1 MTNFFFGQQQAQ
13 QLIDTMR
20 VIHGNLFT
28 HQMGNVSPDQVE
40 TIIMDAMV
48 GVSEAQFHF
57 GLTQL
62 STQAYCPSIAQF
74 RALCVSGS
82 WWSIDEA
89 WARVCEYTKD
99 RNKNKITTLAKY
111 AFDQVEYLI
120 NMGQMKEAQNQFKG
134 IYNANLLKAQI
145 QGKNQTFYEPPKQIG
160 TALIAEE
167 KTPAQKAGLNDEQNL
182 ILAMANR
189 LREQGMSPKE
199 AFIQAQVAIRGE
211 IKNANKFEHA
221 KQGLSTKPDSEYW
234 PDPFDNFNE
243 YKASLQL
250 DQKPLPNAVRF
261 MVEEQGLGGG
271 V

>member
-1 MTNFFFGQQQAQ
+1 MTNFFFGPQQAQ

-40 TIIMDAMV
+40 TIIIGAMV

-57 GLTQL
+57 GLAQL
-62 STQAYCPSIAQF
+62 STQPYCPSIAQF

-99 RNKNKITTLAKY
+99 RKKNKITTLAKY

-134 IYNANLLKAQI
+134 IYNANLLKAQVS
-145 QGKNQTFYEPPKQIG
+145 GKSQEFYKAPLQIG
-160 TALIAEE
+160 MKQIAEE
-167 KTPAQKAGLNDEQNL
+167 KTTAQKVGLNEEQQL
-182 ILAMANR
+182 ILTMTNR
-189 LREQGMSPKE
+189 LREQGMTPKE
-199 AFIQAQVAIRGE
+199 AFVQAQIAIRGE
-211 IKNANKFEHA
+211 VKKANKFEHA
-221 KQGLSTKPDSEYW
+221 EHDLEMKSDSDYW
-234 PDPFDNFNE
+234 PDPFDDFE
-243 YKASLQL
+243 KYKAALRAE
-250 DQKPLPNAVRF
+250 QKPLPNAVRF
-261 MVEEQGLGGG
+261 LDEQVGGG

>member
-1 MTNFFFGQQQAQ
+1 MTNFFFGPQQAQ

-40 TIIMDAMV
+40 TIIIGAMV

-57 GLTQL
+57 GLAQL
-62 STQAYCPSIAQF
+62 STQAYCPTIAQF

-89 WARVCEYTKD
+89 WARVCEYTKN
-99 RNKNKITTLAKY
+99 RKKNKITTLAKY

-145 QGKNQTFYEPPKQIG
+145 QGKSQTFYKPPRQIG
-160 TALIAEE
+160 TDLIAEE
-167 KTPAQKAGLNDEQNL
+167 KTTAQKVGLNEEQQL
-182 ILAMANR
+182 ILTMANR
-189 LREQGMSPKE
+189 LREQGMTPKE
-199 AFIQAQVAIRGE
+199 AFVQAQIAIRGE
-211 IKNANKFEHA
+211 VKKANKFEHA
-221 KQGLSTKPDSEYW
+221 EHDLEMKADTDYW
-234 PDPFDNFNE
+234 PDAFDNFEE
-243 YKASLQL
+243 YKAALQAE
-250 DQKPLPNAVRF
+250 QKPLPQAVRF
-261 MVEEQGLGGG
+261 MDKQVGGG

>member
-1 MTNFFFGQQQAQ
+1 MTNFFFGPQQAQ

-40 TIIMDAMV
+40 TIIIGAMV

-57 GLTQL
+57 GLAQL

-82 WWSIDEA
+82 WWSVDEA
-89 WARVCEYTKD
+89 WARACEYTKD

-111 AFDQVEYLI
+111 TLEQVEHLI
-120 NMGQMKEAQNQFKG
+120 TMGQMREAQSQFKG
-134 IYNANLLKAQI
+134 VYNANLLKAQI
-145 QGKNQTFYEPPKQIG
+145 QRKSQTFYEPPKQIG

-167 KTPAQKAGLNDEQNL
+167 KTPAQKAGLNDEQKL
-182 ILAMANR
+182 ILAMADR
-189 LREQGMSPKE
+189 LRQQGMSPKE

-211 IKNANKFEHA
+211 VKNANKFEHE
-221 KQGLSTKPDSEYW
+221 KHGLSKKPDSEYW
-234 PDPFDNFNE
+234 PDPFDNFEE
-243 YKASLQL
+243 YKAALQAE
-250 DQKPLPNAVRF
+250 QKKLPQAVCF
-261 MVEEQGLGGG
+261 MDKQVGGG

>member
-1 MTNFFFGQQQAQ
+1 MTNLFFGPQQAQ

-40 TIIMDAMV
+40 TIIIGAMV

-62 STQAYCPSIAQF
+62 STQAYCPTIAQF

-89 WARVCEYTKD
+89 WARVCEYTKN
-99 RNKNKITTLAKY
+99 RKKNKITTLAKY

-145 QGKNQTFYEPPKQIG
+145 QGKSQTFYEPPKQIG

-167 KTPAQKAGLNDEQNL
+167 KTPAQKAGLNAEQKL
-182 ILAMANR
+182 ILAMADR
-189 LREQGMSPKE
+189 LRQQGMSPKE

-211 IKNANKFEHA
+211 VKNANKFEHE
-221 KQGLSTKPDSEYW
+221 KHGLSKKPDSEYW
-234 PDPFDNFNE
+234 PDPFDNFDE
-243 YKASLQL
+243 YKAALQAE
-250 DQKPLPNAVRF
+250 QKKLPQGVRF
-261 MVEEQGLGGG
+261 LDKQVGGAA
-271 V
+271 

>member
-28 HQMGNVSPDQVE
+28 HQMGNVLPEQVE
-40 TIIMDAMV
+40 TIIVGAMV

-57 GLTQL
+57 GLAQL

-74 RALCVSGS
+74 RALCISGS

-99 RNKNKITTLAKY
+99 RNKNKVTTLAKY

-120 NMGQMKEAQNQFKG
+120 NMGQMKEAQSQFKG

-145 QGKNQTFYEPPKQIG
+145 QGKSQTIYEPPKQIG

-167 KTPAQKAGLNDEQNL
+167 KTPSQKAGLNDEQKL
-182 ILAMANR
+182 ILAMADR
-189 LREQGMSPKE
+189 LRQQGMQPKE
-199 AFIQAQVAIRGE
+199 AFIQAQIAIRGE
-211 IKNANKFEHA
+211 VKNANKFEHA

-234 PDPFDNFNE
+234 PDPFDNFDQ
-243 YKASLQL
+243 YKALLKL
-250 DQKPLPNAVRF
+250 DQKPLPSAVRF
-261 MVEEQGLGGG
+261 MVEKESLGGG